1 MNFMIQTSDPRINLI
16 DVIKLI
22 LDFNEE
28 PNQIWFKNIKTKNE
42 SVKLISKKHSNVIN
56 HFM

>member
-1 MNFMIQTSDPRINLI
+1 MNFMIQPSDQRINLI

-28 PNQIWFKNIKTKNE
+28 PNQIWFKNIKIKNE
-42 SVKLISKKHSNVIN
+42 SVKLISKKHSKIIN